1 MNILE
6 MDSTLDNT
14 QAIVN
19 ALIAFV
25 LVSFLAV
32 VVTMASPPSIP
43 NPSDTDYDE

>member
-1 MNILE
+1 
-6 MDSTLDNT
+6 MDSTVDNT
-14 QAIVN
+14 QSIVN

-43 NPSDTDYDE
+43 SPSDVEYDE